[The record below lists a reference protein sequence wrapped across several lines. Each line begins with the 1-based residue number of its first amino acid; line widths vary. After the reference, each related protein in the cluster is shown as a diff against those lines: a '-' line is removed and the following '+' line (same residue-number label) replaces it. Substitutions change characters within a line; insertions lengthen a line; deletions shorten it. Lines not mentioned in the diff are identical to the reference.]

1 MYKLGII
8 LFHIFKIVFHFG
20 FGLALCVWCVC
31 VLFLPQMGQVYYLHH
46 HLLLEN

>member
-20 FGLALCVWCVC
+20 LVWLYVCGVCVC
-31 VLFLPQMGQVYYLHH
+31 SFLPQMGQVYYLHH